1 MTYEIKDGTLYL
13 SKDSHALAGRLLR
26 KNSQNI
32 DNDAPFETLIDVFMF
47 AFALGYKLGK
57 RNQIPPNSPDL
68 TSRGFKRDLY
78 LQLVKDE
85 CLLEERTIA
94 YIMSEY
100 AEAGCLHL
108 AAAISNGESVL
119 SVITKHPDSL

>member
-1 MTYEIKDGTLYL
+1 MTYVIKDGTLYL
-13 SKDSHALAGRLLR
+13 SRESHALAGSLLR
-26 KNSQNI
+26 KNSQSM
-32 DNDAPFETLIDVFMF
+32 DNDAPFESLIDVFMF

-68 TSRGFKRDLY
+68 TSRGFKGDLY
-78 LQLVKDE
+78 LPLVGDE
-85 CLLEERTIA
+85 CQLEERTIA

-108 AAAISNGESVL
+108 AATISDGESVL